1 MLKCQSC
8 SPHLGLR
15 ALHHLWQ
22 SRWSPWRWSRETPGH
37 LPGGRGCLRAG
48 RESSWI
54 SWTRLCNIGLWVNTQ
69 TVKTQLPQED
79 MEGKYLHDGR
89 MIIACILVTW
99 DTPRRLPGR
108 PDSYWA
114 NFCLNEHKY
123 QPEDSQGSPT
133 TQTAIRKLSIDMLV
147 I

>member
-1 MLKCQSC
+1 MFKCDSC

-22 SRWSPWRWSRETPGH
+22 SRWSLWRWSRETPGH
-37 LPGGRGCLRAG
+37 LPGGRGCLRAA

-54 SWTRLCNIGLWVNTQ
+54 SWTRLCNIELWVNTHRR
-69 TVKTQLPQED
+69 TQLQRRTLE
-79 MEGKYLHDGR
+79 YLLDGR
-89 MIIACILVTW
+89 MLIACILVTW

-133 TQTAIRKLSIDMLV
+133 TQTPIRKLSIDMLV